1 MYRLFLTVFIFCQAS
16 WVQAQEGIVFSAQ
29 EMDELVAHAP
39 VLPVQKI
46 QVDVYVG
53 PLDET
58 DRELKVIAT
67 SYQSTLHAPVTK
79 TDILQHLQ
87 AMEEFQRLVQEH
99 PHIPLLLVVEAH
111 RLDEEQGLKKTD
123 VLTEFQLQRYG
134 NFD

>member
-1 MYRLFLTVFIFCQAS
+1 MQRLFLVVFILCQAS
-16 WVQAQEGIVFSAQ
+16 WVQAQEGVVFSAQ
-29 EMDELVAHAP
+29 EMDELVTHAH
-39 VLPVQKI
+39 VLPTQNI

-53 PLDET
+53 PLDEA
-58 DRELKVIAT
+58 DRELKVVTT
-67 SYQSTLHAPVTK
+67 SYQSTLHVPVTK

-87 AMEEFQRLVQEH
+87 AMDEFQRLVREH